1 MSRISS
7 LRYVFAVLL
16 VATLF
21 LGSCT
26 KEKSVGTEQTAE
38 PAADVVA
45 SATDY
50 TQVVASAVPIEV
62 RPLRDRV
69 IGSGTVQGQQE
80 VSIKARTS
88 GEIRDVYGNLGSPLQ
103 KGDVL
108 IVLDDTIANLNLS
121 QLENQYKNAQ
131 GELAVNE
138 QLYAKGAISLS
149 QLNQSRSSADG
160 LAAQLENAR
169 NARSNTKITTPISGS
184 IAELTK
190 LVPGDLISAGAQ
202 VARIVDLEHLRV
214 TLAVGQNQLF
224 LIKEGARAEIVI
236 ETPVERITA
245 QGTVSAVSASS
256 DSRTGSW
263 TVYVDFEN
271 PRPEMLKAGITAQVT
286 IYQDDAP
293 RYQLVPNQAMVYRNA
308 KTYVFLAE
316 GGSASLVEVRIVD
329 QYGDYTAI
337 ESIDAKLNL
346 AGKRVLVSGLSR
358 LVDGSS
364 ISTQ

>member
-1 MSRISS
+1 MSRNQS
-7 LRYVFAVLL
+7 LRYVLAVLIF
-16 VATLF
+16 AAFF
-21 LGSCT
+21 LSSCT
-26 KEKSVGTEQTAE
+26 KGKPGETEQTVE
-38 PAADVVA
+38 TSADVVA

-50 TQVVASAVPIEV
+50 TQVVASAVPVEI

-88 GEIRDVYGNLGSPLQ
+88 GEIRSVYGNLGTPLT
-103 KGDVL
+103 KDDVL
-108 IVLDDTIANLNLS
+108 IVLDDTIPNLTLS
-121 QLENQYKNAQ
+121 QLENQYKNIQ

-160 LAAQLENAR
+160 IAAQLENAR
-169 NARSNTKITTPISGS
+169 NTLSNTKITTPISGS

-202 VARIVDLEHLRV
+202 IARIVDLEHLRV

-224 LIKEGARAEIVI
+224 LIKEGARADIVI
-236 ETPVERITA
+236 DTPLERITA
-245 QGTVSAVSASS
+245 EGRVSAVSASS

-263 TVYVDFEN
+263 TVYVDFDN
-271 PRPEMLKAGITAQVT
+271 PRVDILKAGITAQVT

-316 GGSASLVEVRIVD
+316 GGTASLQEVNIVD
-329 QYGDYTAI
+329 QYGDFTAI
-337 ESIDAKLNL
+337 EAAVSLE
-346 AGKRVLVSGLSR
+346 GKRVLVSGLSR
-358 LVDGSS
+358 LVDGSA
-364 ISTQ
+364 ISTQQ

>member
-169 NARSNTKITTPISGS
+169 NARSNTKITTPIS
-184 IAELTK
+184 
-190 LVPGDLISAGAQ
+190 
-202 VARIVDLEHLRV
+202 
-214 TLAVGQNQLF
+214 
-224 LIKEGARAEIVI
+224 
-236 ETPVERITA
+236 
-245 QGTVSAVSASS
+245 
-256 DSRTGSW
+256 
-263 TVYVDFEN
+263 
-271 PRPEMLKAGITAQVT
+271 
-286 IYQDDAP
+286 
-293 RYQLVPNQAMVYRNA
+293 
-308 KTYVFLAE
+308 
-316 GGSASLVEVRIVD
+316 
-329 QYGDYTAI
+329 
-337 ESIDAKLNL
+337 
-346 AGKRVLVSGLSR
+346 
-358 LVDGSS
+358 
-364 ISTQ
+364 

>member
-26 KEKSVGTEQTAE
+26 KEKSVGTEQTTE

-256 DSRTGSW
+256 DSR
-263 TVYVDFEN
+263 
-271 PRPEMLKAGITAQVT
+271 
-286 IYQDDAP
+286 
-293 RYQLVPNQAMVYRNA
+293 
-308 KTYVFLAE
+308 
-316 GGSASLVEVRIVD
+316 
-329 QYGDYTAI
+329 
-337 ESIDAKLNL
+337 
-346 AGKRVLVSGLSR
+346 
-358 LVDGSS
+358 
-364 ISTQ
+364 

>member
-1 MSRISS
+1 
-7 LRYVFAVLL
+7 
-16 VATLF
+16 
-21 LGSCT
+21 
-26 KEKSVGTEQTAE
+26 
-38 PAADVVA
+38 
-45 SATDY
+45 
-50 TQVVASAVPIEV
+50 
-62 RPLRDRV
+62 
-69 IGSGTVQGQQE
+69 
-80 VSIKARTS
+80 
-88 GEIRDVYGNLGSPLQ
+88 
-103 KGDVL
+103 
-108 IVLDDTIANLNLS
+108 
-121 QLENQYKNAQ
+121 
-131 GELAVNE
+131 
-138 QLYAKGAISLS
+138 
-149 QLNQSRSSADG
+149 
-160 LAAQLENAR
+160 
-169 NARSNTKITTPISGS
+169 
-184 IAELTK
+184 
-190 LVPGDLISAGAQ
+190 
-202 VARIVDLEHLRV
+202 
-214 TLAVGQNQLF
+214 VGQNQLF

-337 ESIDAKLNL
+337 ESMDAKLNL